1 MMPRQ
6 PVISLIAEA
15 LKDENAV
22 PIPTEKFWEMRGQPS
37 LCANCPFSLTGRGN
51 FV

>member
-22 PIPTEKFWEMRGQPS
+22 PIPTENILGDERAAEP
-37 LCANCPFSLTGRGN
+37 LC
-51 FV
+51 